1 MSRKLLG
8 AATAA
13 LVLLLGFWATGRL
26 YTIRLAARP
35 PASVTGPVGAA
46 EAPAS
51 GDFIAG
57 FDAAVPPAV
66 KIPDRVPDV
75 SLQDRSGKLTS
86 IKSWDGKA
94 LIINFWATWCQP
106 CRREIP
112 LLNALNSRWADRGV
126 AVIGIAV
133 DHRDSVMAYADELK
147 IAYPLLIGE
156 QDALEAAAAFGVDSP
171 AFPFTVFTDRR
182 GEVVA
187 LFVGELHQAQADLIL
202 SQVQDLDRDRIAL
215 PQARR
220 TISEG
225 LRALLA
231 AARSG

>member
-1 MSRKLLG
+1 MSRRLLR

-13 LVLLLGFWATGRL
+13 LVLLGGLWAAGRI
-26 YTIRLAARP
+26 YSTRMAARP
-35 PASVTGPVGAA
+35 PASVTVPAA
-46 EAPAS
+46 VAGAPAS
-51 GDFIAG
+51 SDFIDG

-66 KIPDRVPDV
+66 KVPDRVPDF
-75 SLQDRSGKLTS
+75 SLADRSGKLTS
-86 IKSWDGKA
+86 IRSWDGKS

-112 LLNALNSRWADRGV
+112 LLEALNRRWADRGV

-133 DHRDSVMAYADELK
+133 DHPDTVAAYADELK

-156 QDALEAAAAFGVDSP
+156 EDALEAAAAFGFESP

-187 LFVGELHQAQADLIL
+187 LYVGELHQAQADLIL

-220 TISEG
+220 AISDG

-231 AARSG
+231 ATAG